1 MKLPNGTPVP
11 VILLANKCDITE
23 GQIPD
28 EEIDEYCKASGF
40 VGWLSVYSFF
50 NIF

>member
-40 VGWLSVYSFF
+40 VGWLSVYSLF
-50 NIF
+50 